1 MIDDDILVEQLEIYA
16 KLFSGDPHEYF
27 AYQVLMDASKR
38 IKQLEDKIKALEA
51 FIRSIKCQLDVMSAK
66 L

>member
-1 MIDDDILVEQLEIYA
+1 MYDNPLAYEQIEI
-16 KLFSGDPHEYF
+16 
-27 AYQVLMDASKR
+27 QQKR
-38 IKQLEDKIKALEA
+38 INELEDKIKALEA